1 MTRRLALIGSLA
13 AVVALVAGCGILPNA
28 ATAVLDGTSWHATE
42 IAGAPPIAGSDPE
55 IRFSAGS
62 FSGTTGCNTFGG
74 PFTLDAGGFKAGQ
87 MQMTLIGCLGPI
99 GDQEA
104 AFMKA
109 LGAADRLAVVD
120 GRLTIDGSGGR
131 LVFEAGAP

>member
-1 MTRRLALIGSLA
+1 MEPGPQRDRQPPMTRRLALLGSIA
-13 AVVALVAGCGILPNA
+13 AVVALVAACSILPNA

-42 IAGAPPIAGSDPE
+42 IAGAPPIAGTEPG

-74 PFTLDAGGFKAGQ
+74 PFTLDAGRFKAGE
-87 MQMTLIGCLGPI
+87 MQTTLIGCLGPV

-109 LGAADRLAVVD
+109 L
-120 GRLTIDGSGGR
+120 
-131 LVFEAGAP
+131 